1 MLKNAQHMVITLKD
15 VGILP
20 HGKRIHDETR
30 WIRDDERA
38 KMSPRFV
45 LKDLKVNPIPFSDKF
60 SSLLGLSCK
69 ISANLQTIVGFH
81 HS

>member
-30 WIRDDERA
+30 WIRDDERG
-38 KMSPRFV
+38 KTSPRFV
-45 LKDLKVNPIPFSDKF
+45 LKDLKVNPIPFSDKL
-60 SSLLGLSCK
+60 SSLLSLSCK
-69 ISANLQTIVGFH
+69 ISTNSHAIVGFH